1 MGKVYAYIRVSK
13 DEQDLNNQ
21 KLEIESYATA
31 KKIEIEEW
39 IEIKVSSRKNSK
51 DRRLDELLSK
61 LKKGDTLVVSEVSRL
76 ARSIRQVHNIIY
88 EIARKKVA
96 AHIIKQNI
104 VTSAKGENDL
114 ATKIYVNALAMAAEV
129 ERDLISQ
136 RTKSGLARAKAAGI
150 KLGNPNLKADNRKR
164 IDKAKRYAESL
175 RGTISSFLESG
186 FTQRKIVN
194 ELNKI
199 GVKTAR
205 GCEFTLITLQRI
217 LKRLELTTV
226 HSRKEVKN
234 Q

>member
-1 MGKVYAYIRVSK
+1 MGKVYAYIRVSR

-39 IEIKVSSRKNSK
+39 IEIKVSSQKNSK
-51 DRRLDELLSK
+51 DRRLDELLGK

-88 EIARKKVA
+88 EIARKKVE

-136 RTKSGLARAKAAGI
+136 RTKNGLARAKAEGK
-150 KLGNPNLKADNRKR
+150 KLGNPNLKANNKTR
-164 IDKAKRYAESL
+164 IDKANRYAESL
-175 RGTISSFLESG
+175 RGTISSFIESG
-186 FTQRKIVN
+186 FSQRQMDDD
-194 ELNKI
+194 
-199 GVKTAR
+199 R
-205 GCEFTLITLQRI
+205 
-217 LKRLELTTV
+217 
-226 HSRKEVKN
+226 RK
-234 Q
+234 

>member
-1 MGKVYAYIRVSK
+1 
-13 DEQDLNNQ
+13 
-21 KLEIESYATA
+21 
-31 KKIEIEEW
+31 
-39 IEIKVSSRKNSK
+39 
-51 DRRLDELLSK
+51 
-61 LKKGDTLVVSEVSRL
+61 
-76 ARSIRQVHNIIY
+76 
-88 EIARKKVA
+88 
-96 AHIIKQNI
+96 
-104 VTSAKGENDL
+104 
-114 ATKIYVNALAMAAEV
+114 
-129 ERDLISQ
+129 
-136 RTKSGLARAKAAGI
+136 
-150 KLGNPNLKADNRKR
+150 LKADNRKR